1 MALPTSG
8 SLRRLAGLIAI
19 LTTAG
24 LLHASGAM
32 AQDLAT
38 KEFFLGVSCAPL
50 TDELR
55 DELKVDREQG
65 LVVMDVIPGSPADK
79 GGVQKDDILIAV
91 GDKDLVEVAD
101 LISAVSAA
109 GGNEMT
115 ITLARDGKRQDA
127 KITPERRRDIKFY
140 MPTPGGRAPV
150 GVQIIR
156 PGRMVPPRM
165 ALMMHHPDLPDDMSV
180 TISKHGKEAA
190 KIKVEQGDKTWEV
203 TENTL
208 DQLPDDVRPHVEPM
222 VGRMAIKLPP
232 GVGDVL
238 TYVPNSEELQQQ
250 INEAREAARG
260 ARRDAEKAAAEA
272 RHEGEAAAREA
283 EQRARDI
290 ARQARERAGEI
301 RRSAEK
307 AALDTADDAI
317 DRGQRWLDRQLDSRF
332 LELDRRIE
340 ELRGIVDSLRGE
352 KIPTPDQD
360 EAEKPADQPK
370 N

>member
-1 MALPTSG
+1 MALPTAR
-8 SLRRLAGLIAI
+8 SLRRLACLIAI

-24 LLHASGAM
+24 FQSATDASAQELL
-32 AQDLAT
+32 T
-38 KEFFLGVSCAPL
+38 KEFFLGVSCVPL
-50 TDELR
+50 TEELR
-55 DELKVDREQG
+55 DDLKVDREQG
-65 LVVMDVIPGSPADK
+65 LVVMDVVTGSPADA
-79 GGVQKDDILIAV
+79 GGVQKYDILVAV
-91 GDKDLVEVAD
+91 GDKDLLKVAD
-101 LISAVSAA
+101 LIEAVSASD
-109 GGNEMT
+109 GKEMT
-115 ITLARDGKRQDA
+115 ITLAREGKRQDVQV
-127 KITPERRRDIKFY
+127 TPQPRRDISFRV
-140 MPTPGGRAPV
+140 PAPLGAPV

-165 ALMMHHPDLPDDMSV
+165 ALMMHHADLPDDMSV
-180 TISKHGKEAA
+180 TISKHGKEPA

-238 TYVPNSEELQQQ
+238 TYMPNSEE
-250 INEAREAARG
+250 IHEHVRDAREAARG
-260 ARRDAEKAAAEA
+260 ARRDAERAAAEA
-272 RHEGEAAAREA
+272 REEGEAAAREA
-283 EQRARDI
+283 ERQARDI
-290 ARQARERAGEI
+290 ARQARDKAGEI

-332 LELDRRIE
+332 LELDRRID
-340 ELRGIVDSLRGE
+340 ELRKIVDSLRGE

-360 EAEKPADQPK
+360 EAEKPAEKPQE
-370 N
+370 